1 MCLWGVQFGSM
12 HVQPQVG
19 SHVLLDC
26 DSGQL
31 GALRRVGRE
40 PAQLGP

>member
-12 HVQPQVG
+12 HVQLQVG

-31 GALRRVGRE
+31 GALRVVGRE